1 MTGSWK
7 TTVCGIVAAVGGV
20 LQTDT
25 GLPPWALTLG
35 KCLVAI
41 GVGGVGIFA
50 RDNNV
55 SSEALGI
62 PTSQPPAT
70 ARHSDATL
78 THPMTALAGLILPL
92 ALLAGTGCAYVT
104 TKTVRER
111 QLPPSVVL
119 GLVGTNHLTAEQERM
134 FIVKETAKTRAVAF
148 FEAKQALEAAQAKQ
162 TATTQTSGFTGLEQ
176 TATSSNLTAIIEAV
190 VKAAISAAAKSA
202 VP

>member
-7 TTVCGIVAAVGGV
+7 TTVAGCAAAAGGV
-20 LQTDT
+20 LKTASGMPHWVSVLGDVLLT
-25 GLPPWALTLG
+25 AGTACLGL
-35 KCLVAI
+35 
-41 GVGGVGIFA
+41 FA
-50 RDNNV
+50 RDNDK
-55 SSEALGI
+55 SSEDVGI
-62 PTSQPPAT
+62 VHSQPPAT
-70 ARHSDATL
+70 ARPSDATL
-78 THPMTALAGLILPL
+78 THPMTALAWLILPL

-111 QLPPSVVL
+111 QLPPAVIF
-119 GLVGTNHLTAEQERM
+119 GLVGTNKLTADQERM